1 MSSLA
6 VKLPLTLD
14 SGDGF
19 TMIKD
24 LKTLIKQNFKML
36 LLTVPGERV
45 MQPDFGAG
53 LKRFL
58 FESFSQTSYGE
69 IEFAIRDQT
78 SKYMP
83 HIIINSISFN
93 EGGIDRN
100 RLGIS
105 INYSIPNIGVR
116 DLLEFTI

>member
-1 MSSLA
+1 
-6 VKLPLTLD
+6 
-14 SGDGF
+14 
-19 TMIKD
+19 
-24 LKTLIKQNFKML
+24 
-36 LLTVPGERV
+36 

-58 FESFSQTSYGE
+58 FESFIQTSYVE